1 MRPFSRPT
9 TLRGQLLPLVSL
21 VAASLIAL
29 STIVV
34 WRDHE
39 GDKEHAKEQ
48 LRHQAVTLALAVDRE
63 FDRTEA
69 ALRVLGRSLALDLGE
84 PDRFEAHMRAAS
96 EALGGEPITLVAP
109 DGREVLSTLWAPGE
123 RRPEVVGS
131 TTAHRVFTS
140 GRSEIS
146 DIHWGPSAGRLVIS
160 AAVPV
165 FADGQVRPAYAL
177 CLYLRRDLLVRI
189 LAEQGAREGWNG
201 AILGRGGAFVARTR
215 RDEEAAGR
223 PAPGRVLAALALQE
237 SGVLSGDQRNPEGEP
252 AVVAYARSP
261 FSGYAV
267 VVGVP
272 EESFLAPHRAAL
284 WNTLGIGGL
293 IAAAGLVLA
302 LLLTRRIVAS
312 LRVLRMLDEGAG
324 GLPDRVPSTAVREVD
339 DVVRLLADA
348 YRRQALLVAELNHR
362 VKNTL
367 ATVQSV
373 AAQTLRSA
381 RGDTV
386 RFTHEFGQRLQVLA
400 AAHNLLTVH
409 SWGWTDLAAV
419 VQAALGPWLDDDEGG
434 GAPRVVVHGPPGTLL
449 APRQAQAVVLG
460 LHELAT
466 NAVKYG
472 ALSRAVGQV
481 ELDWSRGPDGAVEL
495 RWAEAGGPPVAGPPE
510 RRGFGTRLLERGL
523 AQDLGPD
530 AVVELRFEPAG
541 LHARIR
547 FRPAAGDA
555 VHALDGAA
563 EAGAAG

>member
-1 MRPFSRPT
+1 MRPFSRPA

-29 STIVV
+29 ATIVV
-34 WRDHE
+34 WQDHE
-39 GDKEHAKEQ
+39 GDKERAEEQ
-48 LRHQAVTLALAVDRE
+48 LRDQAVALALAVDRE

-69 ALRVLGRSLALDLGE
+69 ALHVLGSSLALDLGE

-96 EALGGEPITLVAP
+96 DALGGQPITLVAP

-123 RRPEVVGS
+123 RRPDVAGS
-131 TTAHRVFTS
+131 ATARRVFAN

-146 DIHWGPSAGRLVIS
+146 DLHWGPSAGRHVIS

-201 AILGRGGAFVARTR
+201 AILDRGGAFVARTR
-215 RDEEAAGR
+215 RDDEVVGR
-223 PAPGRVLAALALQE
+223 PAPGRVLAALALRE
-237 SGVLSGDQRNPEGEP
+237 SGVLGGDQRNPEGEP
-252 AVVAYARSP
+252 AVVAYARGP

-284 WNTLGIGGL
+284 WQTLGVGGL
-293 IAAAGLVLA
+293 IAAAGLLLA
-302 LLLTRRIVAS
+302 LLLARRIAAS
-312 LRVLRMLDEGAG
+312 LRVLRMLGEGAG
-324 GLPDRVPSTAVREVD
+324 GLPDRMPRAGVREVD

-348 YRRQALLVAELNHR
+348 SRRRALLVAELNHR

-400 AAHNLLTVH
+400 AAHNLLTAH
-409 SWGWTDLAAV
+409 SWGRTDLTAV
-419 VQAALGPWLDDDEGG
+419 VQAALGPWLDDAEGG
-434 GAPRVVVHGPPGTLL
+434 GVRRVLVGGPPGIPL
-449 APRQAQAVVLG
+449 APRQAQAVVLA

-472 ALSRAVGQV
+472 ALSRAAGRV
-481 ELDWSRGPDGAVEL
+481 ELGWSRGPDGAVEL
-495 RWAEAGGPPVAGPPE
+495 RWVEAGGPPVASPPE
-510 RRGFGTRLLERGL
+510 RRGFGTRLLERAL
-523 AQDLGPD
+523 AQDLGPG
-530 AVVELRFEPAG
+530 AAVELRFEPAG

-547 FRPAAGDA
+547 FRSWADDAACDQ
-555 VHALDGAA
+555 DGVA
-563 EAGAAG
+563 EAGSAG